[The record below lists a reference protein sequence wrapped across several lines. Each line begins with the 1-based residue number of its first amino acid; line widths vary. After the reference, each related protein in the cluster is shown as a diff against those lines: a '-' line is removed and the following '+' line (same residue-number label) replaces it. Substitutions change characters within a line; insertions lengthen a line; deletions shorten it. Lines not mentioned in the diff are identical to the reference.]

1 MTALQTTA
9 QFLNSLGV
17 NVHVEYTDGKYANGS
32 TVVSDLHFL
41 GVDHVRD
48 AALNPSN
55 QGQGNYDTLASAGI
69 KFDMFMQGL
78 NLSSTLKLVDSFVS
92 RHPGSVSMI
101 EGPNEVNNFPISYNG
116 SRGNAAAVAYQSAL
130 YTAVHSD
137 TALAGVPV
145 ANLTSYPALA
155 GAADFANF
163 HSYPKGGAEPL
174 GTLNS
179 DMGQEAAVEAGKTM
193 VMTEGGYHTLVQAG
207 SDGVDEA
214 TQAKYLLNLYFDNAK
229 AGVQS
234 SYVYELLDAYA
245 DPTNSDSEKHYGL
258 FHLDN
263 TPKLVATAIHNLTT
277 VLSTGVD
284 ASASSSPLAY
294 STSGLPSSG
303 ASLLLTKAAE
313 VHDLVLW
320 NEPSAWDKAAAHA
333 IATATTSTGVHLDDL
348 SDVTVFDPLAGA
360 NAVASYHGVH
370 DLSVGLSDH
379 PLILEITQAASAAP
393 TDHSVT
399 GSAPPVVA
407 GALMGGADADS
418 LVASA
423 SPATIFGMGGDDTI
437 LGAGGAD
444 TLFGNM
450 GNDSISAGDGDDL
463 VFGGRDN
470 DILYGD
476 SGNDALL
483 GNLGADTL
491 HGGTGADSLFGGQG
505 NDVLFGDSGDDW
517 LSGDLGDDTLTG
529 GAGNDTFAFAPGS
542 GHDTVTDFTKGQD
555 RIDVSAYL
563 SAHDTFTIAD
573 DGANA
578 RVTFSTGDTIEVLGV
593 HANALSVSGGW
604 IV

>member
-32 TVVSDLHFL
+32 TVVSDLKFL

-48 AALNPSN
+48 SALNPSN
-55 QGQGNYDTLASAGI
+55 QGQWNYDTLASAGI

-78 NLSSTLKLVDSFVS
+78 NLSSTLKLIDGFVS
-92 RHPGSVSMI
+92 RHPGSISMI
-101 EGPNEVNNFPISYNG
+101 EGPNEVNNYPISYKG
-116 SRGNAAAVAYQSAL
+116 ASGNAAAVAYQSDL
-130 YTAVHSD
+130 YTAIHSD

-193 VMTEGGYHTLVQAG
+193 VMTEGGYETLVKAG
-207 SDGVDEA
+207 TDGVDEG

-245 DPTNSDSEKHYGL
+245 DPNNTNSGRHYGL

-263 TPKLVATAIHNLTT
+263 TPKLAATAIHNLTS
-277 VLSTGVD
+277 VLSAGSD
-284 ASASSSPLAY
+284 PSASSTPLGFE
-294 STSGLPSSG
+294 TSNLPSSG
-303 ASLLLTKAAE
+303 ASLLLTKSAS

-320 NEPSAWDKAAAHA
+320 NEPSVWDATAAHA
-333 IATATTSTGVHLDDL
+333 ITAATSSTGIHFDDL
-348 SDVTVFDPLAGA
+348 SDVSVFDPLSGTT
-360 NAVASYHGVH
+360 AVASYHDVH
-370 DLSVGLSDH
+370 DVTVGLTDH
-379 PLILEITQAASAAP
+379 PLILEVSQAASATP
-393 TDHSVT
+393 TDHSVFE
-399 GSAPPVVA
+399 SAPPVVA

-418 LVASA
+418 LVATA
-423 SPATIFGMGGDDTI
+423 SPAIIFGMGGDDTI
-437 LGAGGAD
+437 MGAGGAD

-450 GNDSISAGDGDDL
+450 GNDSISAGDGDDF

-470 DILYGD
+470 DVLYGD
-476 SGNDALL
+476 GGNDALF

-505 NDVLFGDSGDDW
+505 NDVLFGESGDDY

-542 GHDTVTDFTKGQD
+542 GHDTITDFIKGQD
-555 RIDVSAYL
+555 RIDISAYL

-573 DGANA
+573 DAANA
-578 RVTFSTGDTIEVLGV
+578 RITFSTGDTVEVLGV
-593 HANALSVSGGW
+593 HANMLSVSGGW